1 MECKN
6 CDHPL
11 LEIDHY
17 CRVCGAKVIRKRLTL
32 KNLWVEFSEK
42 FFNIENTLLKTYV
55 ALFTKP
61 GEVIDGY
68 NKGVRKKYL
77 GVFNYFALAVTLSGI
92 QLFILR
98 KFFPES
104 LDISV
109 FTAQNVPEGTFNVDW
124 VYDYYSLIVL
134 VNLPIYAL
142 MAYLVFYT
150 LKRYNFTEHLVSM
163 TYIITQYSITSAFI
177 ITPLCMLGNN
187 FYIIG
192 SLFNLLLLG
201 YTAYCYKKTLKL
213 SWEGIL
219 LRTLL
224 FLGIAIGFLILQSLI
239 QLLVMWKSGSLQ
251 EMIDAEKTKRGLSY
265 MASSFMNWTS

>member
-142 MAYLVFYT
+142 MA
-150 LKRYNFTEHLVSM
+150 
-163 TYIITQYSITSAFI
+163 
-177 ITPLCMLGNN
+177 
-187 FYIIG
+187 
-192 SLFNLLLLG
+192 
-201 YTAYCYKKTLKL
+201 
-213 SWEGIL
+213 
-219 LRTLL
+219 
-224 FLGIAIGFLILQSLI
+224 
-239 QLLVMWKSGSLQ
+239 
-251 EMIDAEKTKRGLSY
+251 
-265 MASSFMNWTS
+265 